1 LRAAGAGGFR
11 EDAVQATLL
20 VVTAGAPDGG
30 RIAARL
36 PGHVLD
42 ALALSDVQEDLGMLD
57 LKPGV
62 RAAAGQG
69 LENRNIIG
77 V

>member
-1 LRAAGAGGFR
+1 MRATGTWGFR

-20 VVTAGAPDGG
+20 VVTADAPDGG
-30 RIAARL
+30 RIATRL

-62 RAAAGQG
+62 RAAAGQDF
-69 LENRNIIG
+69 ENRNIIEI
-77 V
+77 